1 MKLVVSTDCFLPRW
15 DGIARFLS
23 QILPELAKDMQI
35 TVFAPRFPGK
45 LPMIKGVKIIR
56 FPLINIQFGDIFFCS
71 PDKSEMEKE
80 ISDADVV
87 FNQTIGPVGAAA
99 IKIANKLDKPVVSYI
114 HSIEWE
120 LARRAVKFNKS
131 LAAWY
136 VKNRAKR
143 LLGKCSMLLC
153 PSNEVADLL
162 SQAKIKTPKKIVHL
176 GVSPEKFCPPESKAF
191 AKRHLG
197 IDPAFRIVG
206 FCGRIAREKDLP
218 TLHRA
223 FLKIHEKHRDTV
235 LLIVGEGLEKE
246 IPASHTVLRVGRQD
260 NVVPFL
266 QAMDIFVLPSLTE
279 TSSLATMEAMAVG
292 LPVVVTPVG
301 SIKEYVV
308 DKKNGLIFDRQDV
321 NGLVEKLEFLLK
333 SPKLRVQM
341 GKAARITIIKDYSWK
356 QTVDKIRKTLMA
368 KSINN

>member
-1 MKLVVSTDCFLPRW
+1 MRLVVSTDCFLPRW

-45 LPMIKGVKIIR
+45 IPMIKGVKVVR

-71 PDKSEMEKE
+71 PDKAEMEKE
-80 ISDADVV
+80 IADADVI

-99 IKIANKLDKPVVSYI
+99 IKIANKLNKPVVSYI

-120 LARRAVKFNKS
+120 LARRAVKFNKG

-136 VKNRAKR
+136 VKNRARR
-143 LLGKCSMLLC
+143 LLGKCELLLC

-162 SQAKIKTPKKIVHL
+162 SQAKVKTKKKIVHM
-176 GVSPEKFCPPESKAF
+176 GVSPNKFCPPESKAA

-197 IDPAFRIVG
+197 IDLAFRIIG

-218 TLHRA
+218 TLHQA
-223 FLKIHEKHRDTV
+223 FLKIHAKYRDTV

-279 TSSLATMEAMAVG
+279 TSSLATMEAMSTE

-308 DKKNGLIFDRQDV
+308 DKKNGVIFDRQDV
-321 NGLVEKLEFLLK
+321 NGLVERIEFLLK
-333 SPKLRVQM
+333 SPKLRSQI
-341 GKAARITIIKDYSWK
+341 GKAARKTIVKDYSWE
-356 QTVDKIRKTLMA
+356 QTVEIIKNQLTSSGLQR
-368 KSINN
+368 